1 MKPPRLKLVSNN
13 PNLTTYYVPFT
24 SIQVDYYPIK
34 AISPEQA
41 IMKAN
46 AGEFDRLEKRVSLIE
61 TASNVVYDHLN
72 IDPSESFARDIDIY
86 DIKEQSYDQVLNN

>member
-24 SIQVDYYPIK
+24 SIQVDYYPVK
-34 AISPEQA
+34 ATSPQQA

-46 AGEFDRLEKRVSLIE
+46 SGEFERLEKRVSLIE

-72 IDPSESFARDIDIY
+72 IDPSESFAREINIY
-86 DIKEQSYDQVLNN
+86 DVKEQSYDQVLNS